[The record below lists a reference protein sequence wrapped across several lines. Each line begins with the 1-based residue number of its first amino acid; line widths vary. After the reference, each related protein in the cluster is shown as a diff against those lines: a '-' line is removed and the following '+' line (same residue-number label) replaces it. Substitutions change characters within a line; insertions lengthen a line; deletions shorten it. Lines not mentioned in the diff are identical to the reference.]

1 MPKKILIY
9 ILSAIT
15 LIISFF
21 AWRSVDQAINVPG
34 ASQWIAPIIWFT
46 LLFTVLCLDI
56 VLIREAYI
64 EMLLFVFSTALSFI
78 FVQSVGHLLAFILG
92 FILFFLASNYINR
105 DLKNN
110 IKINLWKSIRMGR
123 MLIVLGLALVITS
136 QYYFEAINLGAK
148 NMIPQ
153 FKLDNFSG
161 KATSK
166 ILSQINPNLAVLEEE
181 GLTVDE
187 LLLQVS
193 QQNQPP
199 EVDEQIDK
207 MIERDYGYLPPS
219 EKEEIKRE
227 ISGRMEEGNKEII
240 LEEGRKKLTEYVGH
254 NLTGQEKV
262 SDVFS
267 GIVNNKISG
276 FFQPGVAGPENSLLV
291 PLVIAILLFLT
302 IISLGPILGSVGMLA
317 VIIIFILLVKLK
329 VVNIRKEMKEVEVI
343 E

>member
-1 MPKKILIY
+1 MQKKILIS
-9 ILSAIT
+9 ILSAAT

-46 LLFTVLCLDI
+46 LLFAVLCLDI

-64 EMLLFVFSTALSFI
+64 EALLFVFSTALSFI
-78 FVQSVGHLLAFILG
+78 FVWSIGHLLAFVLG
-92 FILFFLASNYINR
+92 FILLFLASNYINR

-123 MLIVLGLALVITS
+123 MLIILGLALVITS
-136 QYYFEAINLGAK
+136 QYYFEAINSGAK

-153 FKLDNFSG
+153 FKINDFSG
-161 KATSK
+161 KTTSK
-166 ILSQINPNLAVLEEE
+166 ILSQINPNLAVLEDE
-181 GLTVDE
+181 GLTVDD

-193 QQNQPP
+193 KQNQPP
-199 EVDEQIDK
+199 DMNEQMDK
-207 MIERDYGYLPPS
+207 IIEMEYGNSAPL
-219 EKEEIKRE
+219 EKEEIKK
-227 ISGRMEEGNKEII
+227 GAAKESEKI
-240 LEEGRKKLTEYVGH
+240 LLQEGRKKLAEYAGRD
-254 NLTGQEKV
+254 LTGQEKV

-267 GIVNNKISG
+267 EIVNNKIG
-276 FFQPGVAGPENSLLV
+276 EFFQPGIAGPENSSAV

-302 IISLGPILGSVGMLA
+302 VISLGPILGSVGMLA

-329 VVNIRKEMKEVEVI
+329 VVNIRKEMKEVETI

>member
-1 MPKKILIY
+1 MQKKVIISV
-9 ILSAIT
+9 LSAAT

-56 VLIREAYI
+56 VLIKEAYI
-64 EMLLFVFSTALSFI
+64 EALLFVFSTALSFI
-78 FVQSVGHLLAFILG
+78 FVRSIGHLLAFVLG
-92 FILFFLASNYINR
+92 FILFFLASNYINK

-110 IKINLWKSIRMGR
+110 IKINLWKSMRMGR

-153 FKLDNFSG
+153 FKIDDFSG

-166 ILSQINPNLAVLEEE
+166 ILTQINPNLAVLEKE

-193 QQNQPP
+193 KQDQPP
-199 EVDEQIDK
+199 GASQQMDK
-207 MIERDYGYLPPS
+207 IIEMEYGNLAPS
-219 EKEEIKRE
+219 DKEEIKEGAARE
-227 ISGRMEEGNKEII
+227 SEKI
-240 LEEGRKKLTEYVGH
+240 LLQEGRKKLAEYVGH
-254 NLTGQEKV
+254 DLTGQEKV
-262 SDVFS
+262 SDIFS
-267 GIVNNKISG
+267 EIVNNKIND
-276 FFQPGVAGPENSLLV
+276 FFQPGIAGPESSSAV

-302 IISLGPILGSVGMLA
+302 IISLGSILGSVGMLA

-329 VVNIRKEMKEVEVI
+329 VVNIRKEMKEVEII